1 MKTPLSMFV
10 LALLSLCPI
19 PAAAQQPAEA
29 TSYPARSVKVVVPY
43 PPGAAA
49 DIIGRLVAQK
59 LSELTGSQFYV
70 ENLPGAGGVIGT
82 AAAARAFSQL
92 RRVSGLL
99 VKEISMRVARLWRS
113 PAGIGGLAGR
123 WASSSS
129 APVSALASRF
139 ISAPR

>member
-10 LALLSLCPI
+10 LGLLSLCPI
-19 PAAAQQPAEA
+19 PAAAQQPAET

-82 AAAARAFSQL
+82 ATAARAPAD
-92 RRVSGLL
+92 GYTIL
-99 VKEISMRVARLWRS
+99 V
-113 PAGIGGLAGR
+113 
-123 WASSSS
+123 
-129 APVSALASRF
+129 
-139 ISAPR
+139 

>member
-10 LALLSLCPI
+10 LGLLSLCPI

-70 ENLPGAGGVIGT
+70 ENLPGAGGIIGT
-82 AAAARAFSQL
+82 AAAPPSKVMNSRSDCRRAG
-92 RRVSGLL
+92 SGLQQ
-99 VKEISMRVARLWRS
+99 VQPRR
-113 PAGIGGLAGR
+113 GR
-123 WASSSS
+123 
-129 APVSALASRF
+129 
-139 ISAPR
+139 